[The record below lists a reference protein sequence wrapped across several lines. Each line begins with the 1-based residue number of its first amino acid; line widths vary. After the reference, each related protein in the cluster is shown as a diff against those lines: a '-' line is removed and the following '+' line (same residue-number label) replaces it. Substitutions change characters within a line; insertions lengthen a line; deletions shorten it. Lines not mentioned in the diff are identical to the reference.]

1 MAWENDAA
9 LNIRLPAAQK
19 AAIVAKAKERG
30 LSIGE
35 LVREKLGVPR
45 LQREDSGTWNGS
57 PVVTTGSDGAEW
69 ERLSHATL

>member
-45 LQREDSGTWNGS
+45 SKE
-57 PVVTTGSDGAEW
+57 GAAGLV
-69 ERLSHATL
+69 RSVR